1 MDEGGESSKSVWSRT
16 KQNERCAE
24 GSGLEWMPGWVTGA
38 WACIGLGY
46 GVDGSIT
53 YQRLGCTMQNTH
65 AYQTPDLSG
74 RDTPVRGWRLVRAI
88 TMFREVPAQLRLV
101 FGKFNAVRS

>member
-1 MDEGGESSKSVWSRT
+1 MD
-16 KQNERCAE
+16 A
-24 GSGLEWMPGWVTGA
+24 
-38 WACIGLGY
+38 GLGDQ
-46 GVDGSIT
+46 GLGLHRAWVRSERQQ